1 MSITDI
7 FLPADPEQTDACFQ
21 VFAALRPHLDR
32 EAFLAQVLRQQA
44 QGYRIVALRDQG
56 QVCSAAGF
64 RLCEFL
70 AWGRILYIDDLSTLP
85 QHRGKGHAGRL
96 LDWLVA
102 HADQQR
108 CAAVHLDTGYA
119 RHDAH
124 RLYLSKGFQLSS
136 HHMAKS
142 LATAPAKANA

>member
-1 MSITDI
+1 MSIADI
-7 FLPADPEQTDACFQ
+7 FLPDDQEQTDACFE
-21 VFAALRPHLDR
+21 VFSALRPHLAR
-32 EAFLAQVLRQQA
+32 EAFLAQVQRQQA

-85 QHRGKGHAGRL
+85 EHRGKGHAGQL
-96 LDWLVA
+96 LDWLVT
-102 HADQQR
+102 HAEQQR
-108 CAAVHLDTGYA
+108 CAAVHLDSGYA
-119 RHDAH
+119 RHAAH
-124 RLYLSKGFQLSS
+124 RLYLNKGFELSS

-142 LATAPAKANA
+142 LAAATLKPGG